1 MRRTLFT
8 SLSPN
13 LEWDDVWCAVRQLI
27 RPWRWQEERATKT
40 LEDKFRTWFV
50 APFAFAFASGRTCL
64 YAILQTL
71 NLHAED
77 EVLLQAYTCVAVP
90 NPILW
95 TGAKPVYVD
104 CDPKTLTLSLED
116 LRRKIT
122 TRSKVLIIQHTLGQA
137 AHLNELLALAREHH
151 LFVIEDCA
159 HALGG
164 RYNGQ
169 LLGSF
174 GDASF
179 FSFGRDKVL
188 SSVFGGML
196 LVKDNVLA
204 GKIQSYQASL
214 PFPRTIWVMQQ
225 LLHPLLTGFA
235 KATYDFGLGKIL
247 LAFGR
252 KTHLI
257 SQPVEPQE
265 KQGQA
270 PSFAYHR
277 LSGALSPLACHQ
289 LTKLERFHAHRIKL
303 AQKYAEALRERA
315 CKLPE
320 PVENSTPAWLRYTIQ
335 TPRAV
340 EIRAEAKREGIYLG
354 DWYTTSI
361 APQGVDY
368 TKVCYDS
375 CPTAEQIAR
384 ETVNLPTDIHITSE
398 DADRI
403 IHFMYRFV

>member
-13 LEWDDVWCAVRQLI
+13 LEWDDLWCALTQLFK
-27 RPWRWQEERATKT
+27 PWRWRQGQTTKT
-40 LEDKFRTWFV
+40 LEEEFRVRF
-50 APFAFAFASGRTCL
+50 PSRYAFTFASGRTCL
-64 YAILQTL
+64 YAVLQAL
-71 NLHAED
+71 NLSLED
-77 EVLLQAYTCVAVP
+77 EVLLQTYTCVAVP

-95 TGAKPVYVD
+95 VKAKPVYVD
-104 CDPKTLTLSLED
+104 CDPKTLTLSLEN

-122 TRSKVLIIQHTLGQA
+122 TRSKVLIIQHTFGHA

-164 RYNGQ
+164 RYDGE

-188 SSVFGGML
+188 SSVFGGVL
-196 LVKDNVLA
+196 LVKDEELA
-204 GKIQSYQASL
+204 RNIQSYQDSL
-214 PFPRTIWVMQQ
+214 PFPKRVWVFQQ

-235 KATYDFGLGKIL
+235 KATYDLGLGKIL

-252 KTHLI
+252 KTRLI

-265 KQGQA
+265 KQGR
-270 PSFAYHR
+270 PPTFAYRR
-277 LSGALSPLACHQ
+277 LSGALAPLALHQ
-289 LTKLERFHAHRIKL
+289 VTKLERFQTHRTEL
-303 AQKYAEALRERA
+303 AKKYTEALRGKA
-315 CKLPE
+315 CLLPE
-320 PVENSTPAWLRYTIQ
+320 PLAQSAPAWLRYTIQ
-335 TPRAV
+335 TPRAA
-340 EIRAEAKREGIYLG
+340 EIRAEAKRAGIYLG
-354 DWYTTSI
+354 DWYTTAI

-368 TKVCYDS
+368 STVCYDG
-375 CPTAEQIAR
+375 CPTAERIAK

-403 IHFMYRFV
+403 IHFISRFV